1 MSTIERAAARLGNL
15 QKAQKQVP
23 IVDPQP
29 IDDGLEQ
36 PLQDELRDDQTTDHV
51 ETVVDDVKPV
61 LADRVRTPIVDSL
74 EPVLPA
80 FDNPIGGGYAE
91 IDLEDLAARGFAT
104 RQNIGSHLALDF
116 RRIKR
121 PLLLSARKGRDSA
134 TANPPN
140 LLLVTSSVP
149 DEGKTFV
156 AINLALSIAA
166 EKDHNVLLVDGDTIK
181 GDVAKVLG
189 IEYESGLTDVLQK
202 GGAYIEDAVLQT
214 NVENLCILPSGPAIP
229 DSDELFASDLMV
241 QVARDLADRQRDRI
255 VIFDGP
261 PLLAGTEAS
270 VLAALMGQVVVVV
283 EADRTQQTTV
293 TEALT
298 QLEGCQSVSLVLNKV
313 ARRARDHT
321 RYGYGYGYDYASSQ
335 GS

>member
-15 QKAQKQVP
+15 QKAQKEVPQVDAKP
-23 IVDPQP
+23 IED
-29 IDDGLEQ
+29 ILDQ
-36 PLQDELRDDQTTDHV
+36 PLQDDQTDDPV
-51 ETVVDDVKPV
+51 ETVVEDVDPAI
-61 LADRVRTPIVDSL
+61 ADQARRPIVEPL
-74 EPVLPA
+74 EPALPA
-80 FDNPIGGGYAE
+80 FDNPIGGGYVE
-91 IDLEDLAARGFAT
+91 INLEDLAARGFAT

-121 PLLLSARKGRDSA
+121 PLLLAARKGRDSA

-166 EKDHNVLLVDGDTIK
+166 EKDHSVLLVDGDTIK

-189 IEYESGLTDVLQK
+189 IEYETGLTDVLQK
-202 GGAYIEDAVLQT
+202 GGAYIEDAVMQT
-214 NVENLCILPSGPAIP
+214 NVENLSILPSGPAIP

-241 QVARDLADRQRDRI
+241 NVARELADRQQERI